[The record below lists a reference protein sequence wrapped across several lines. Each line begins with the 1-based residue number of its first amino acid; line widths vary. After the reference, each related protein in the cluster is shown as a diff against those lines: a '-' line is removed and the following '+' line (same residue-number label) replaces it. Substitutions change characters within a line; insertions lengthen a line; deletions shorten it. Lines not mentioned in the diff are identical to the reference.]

1 MSDTLTRCS
10 TLNLADVHTA
20 SQSTWPMLILDQME
34 VLMIYFGYFITIT
47 TLPIILLNYI
57 VCVRSTKSLEQSN
70 NEGLHR
76 RHECQIDSS
85 CTSAEGTSVRTDL
98 PQVSTV

>member
-47 TLPIILLNYI
+47 TLLIILLNYI
-57 VCVRSTKSLEQSN
+57 VRYKEPGAI
-70 NEGLHR
+70 E
-76 RHECQIDSS
+76 
-85 CTSAEGTSVRTDL
+85 
-98 PQVSTV
+98 